1 MTGDGD
7 KMSWMMAL
15 LTDLMG
21 KKCII
26 VALLTRDCT
35 DGTHS
40 NYVGLFS
47 KQNDDD
53 DPLLS
58 FMYAYFIWSSKIV
71 SYRSHI
77 KQISLMLLMRLQK
90 QTGR

>member
-1 MTGDGD
+1 MDDGSPHNWTHRSD
-7 KMSWMMAL
+7 GQKCVIVVL
-15 LTDLMG
+15 L
-21 KKCII
+21 
-26 VALLTRDCT
+26 ARDCT

-40 NYVGLFS
+40 NYVGSFS
-47 KQNDDD
+47 MQRDDDD

-58 FMYAYFIWSSKIV
+58 SKCAYFIWSSKIV

-77 KQISLMLLMRLQK
+77 RQISLMRALK